1 MFFTLIFYLFSSTEI
16 GLLLGD
22 QTPFGRLKRYF
33 YPTPSFSLELSKE
46 SKFSDFGLSFT
57 YSCFKNQYS
66 SLYFLRPQI
75 FFEPSFL
82 TIKNKKGKL
91 FFALSYLYLI
101 REVYWEKK
109 TKESGNYLNYN
120 FGLGYKEKLK
130 KINFKIRI
138 FLSLIPERLEFEKES
153 NFYYLL
159 NSQIGVGYEF

>member
-16 GLLLGD
+16 NLLLGD

-46 SKFSDFGLSFT
+46 SKLSDFGLSLT
-57 YSCFKNQYS
+57 YFRFSNQYS
-66 SLYFLRPQI
+66 SVYFLKPQI
-75 FFEPSFL
+75 FFEPPFL
-82 TIKNKKGKL
+82 TIKNKKGTL
-91 FFALSYLYLI
+91 FLSLSYLYLI
-101 REVYWEKK
+101 REVYLDKK
-109 TKESGNYLNYN
+109 AKESGNYLNYN

-130 KINFKIRI
+130 KINFRIRI
-138 FLSLIPERLEFEKES
+138 FLSLIPERLEYEKEN